1 MKTAIITGGA
11 TGIGKAITSVLASN
25 GYNVV
30 VCYNKSES
38 KATSLCETINSLG
51 YTSLPFQ
58 CDVTDSKNVKLL
70 FQFTSDNFGSVD
82 LLVCNA
88 GIAQQ
93 KLFTNI
99 TDGDWDD
106 MINTNLTGCF
116 NCCREASRYMVK
128 NHSGCI
134 INISSMWG
142 LTGASCEVHYSA
154 SKAGVIGL
162 TKALAKE
169 LGPSGI
175 RVNCIAPGVIKTD
188 MLSSFSEDDLKTL
201 AGETPL
207 CRLGEPQDIAEA
219 VLFLASEKASFIT
232 GQTLSVDGG
241 FII

>member
-11 TGIGKAITSVLASN
+11 TGIGKAVTSVLASN

-38 KATSLCETINSLG
+38 KAISLCEFLNSSG

-58 CDVTDSKNVKLL
+58 CDIADSENVKRL
-70 FQFTSDNFGSVD
+70 FQFAVNNFSSID

-93 KLFTNI
+93 RLFTDI
-99 TDGDWDD
+99 TDENWSDI
-106 MINTNLTGCF
+106 INVNLTGCF
-116 NCCREASRYMVK
+116 NCCREASKYMVK

-142 LTGASCEVHYSA
+142 ITGASCEVHYSA

-188 MLSSFSEDDLKTL
+188 MLNSFSEDDLKTL